1 MAVKPPKSKTSRRKA
16 NTARKRL
23 TINPE
28 TIAQHSKL
36 LGRSWTPADTAQ
48 ADTLGIIHDRGY
60 ITSDQRDAG
69 RDFAALYNRFF
80 PVHERAAAIGG
91 MAGKGSIGMPAAFQ
105 DEEDELKYKRLRRL
119 TAALSS
125 HNDILIE
132 LAVCDKLPIWIN
144 RAIQE
149 ETIKHKQIE
158 RWRRDTLNSFAP
170 TKTKSI
176 LQQNKEVNKKA
187 ARLQAV
193 IRNHSDFVM
202 EPYEQR
208 HLDRLT
214 EGLEIL
220 VRGSKKGS

>member
-1 MAVKPPKSKTSRRKA
+1 MANVVQNRDSTLTLRGRLEKSSRGTSRNAPPKKQHVSPSTKTPTKFEEPRVW
-16 NTARKRL
+16 
-23 TINPE
+23 P
-28 TIAQHSKL
+28 
-36 LGRSWTPADTAQ
+36 
-48 ADTLGIIHDRGY
+48 
-60 ITSDQRDAG
+60 
-69 RDFAALYNRFF
+69 YNRFF